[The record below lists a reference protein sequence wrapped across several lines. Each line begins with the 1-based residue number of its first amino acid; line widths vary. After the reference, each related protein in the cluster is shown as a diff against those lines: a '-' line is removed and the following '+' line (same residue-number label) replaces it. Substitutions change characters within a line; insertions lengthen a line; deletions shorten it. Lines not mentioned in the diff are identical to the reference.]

1 MRTKRMFRVTEERS
15 LSFLVISNDLE
26 EIEEGTILLIKDF
39 QPIH

>member
-1 MRTKRMFRVTEERS
+1 MLRVTEERS